1 MKFLHTMVRVSNL
14 EESLR
19 FYIDTLGLIE
29 TKRKEVPAGEFTL
42 IFLAT
47 AL

>member
-14 EESLR
+14 EESLQ
-19 FYIDTLGLIE
+19 FYTNILGLKE
-29 TKRKEVPAGEFTL
+29 MRRKEVLAGEFTL

-47 AL
+47 AG